1 MVYKVRVTDKAKTDL
16 DEIIRYIAEKLSNVT
31 AAANLLA
38 DFVKQKNNL
47 QDSPY
52 MCPLCNDIRLQKK
65 GYHRFLFYKNY
76 LALYSIDDKEKIV
89 HIIAYILC
97 KKRLCKI
104 GVKQSL
110 EKI

>member
-52 MCPLCNDIRLQKK
+52 MYPLCNDIKLQKK

-89 HIIAYILC
+89 IYCIYFMQKGIM
-97 KKRLCKI
+97 
-104 GVKQSL
+104 
-110 EKI
+110 

>member
-1 MVYKVRVTDKAKTDL
+1 MVCKVRVTDKAKTDL
-16 DEIIRYIAEKLSNVT
+16 DEIIRYIA
-31 AAANLLA
+31 

-52 MCPLCNDIRLQKK
+52 MYPLCNDIRLQKK

-89 HIIAYILC
+89 HILHIFYA
-97 KKRLCKI
+97 KRDYAKS
-104 GVKQSL
+104 V
-110 EKI
+110 

>member
-1 MVYKVRVTDKAKTDL
+1 MVYNVRVTDKAKTDL

-52 MCPLCNDIRLQKK
+52 MYPLCNDIRLQKK

-76 LALYSIDDKEKIV
+76 LALYSIDDK
-89 HIIAYILC
+89 
-97 KKRLCKI
+97 KRLYIYCIYFMQKEI
-104 GVKQSL
+104 MQNRYKT
-110 EKI
+110 KR

>member
-1 MVYKVRVTDKAKTDL
+1 MVYNVRVTDKAKTDL

-52 MCPLCNDIRLQKK
+52 MYPLCNDIKLQKK

-89 HIIAYILC
+89 IYCIYFMQKGIM
-97 KKRLCKI
+97 
-104 GVKQSL
+104 
-110 EKI
+110 

>member
-1 MVYKVRVTDKAKTDL
+1 MVYKVRVTEKAKTDL

-38 DFVKQKNNL
+38 DFVKQKDNL

-52 MCPLCNDIRLQKK
+52 MYPLCNDIKLQKK

-76 LALYSIDDKEKIV
+76 LALYSIDDKKKIV
-89 HIIAYILC
+89 HLLHIFYANRY
-97 KKRLCKI
+97 KTKR
-104 GVKQSL
+104 
-110 EKI
+110 

>member
-52 MCPLCNDIRLQKK
+52 MYPLCNDIRLQKK

-76 LALYSIDDKEKIV
+76 IGLYSINDKEKLV
-89 HIIAYILC
+89 TILHVFYA
-97 KKRLCKI
+97 KRNYAKS
-104 GVKQSL
+104 V
-110 EKI
+110 